1 VGDTVY
7 ARYRQSQDWMTGS
20 VAKRIGG
27 RLYDVTLANGSTHR
41 FYANQMRSRSIQL
54 MDDDFTAFPDTFNL
68 PIRRLQA
75 TNGET
80 RHLDKHAVDHNEQPI
95 KQGTPALDDANP
107 EQTSNTLPA
116 LRRSKRGHIPKK
128 QFELDPSRK
137 S

>member
-1 VGDTVY
+1 
-7 ARYRQSQDWMTGS
+7 
-20 VAKRIGG
+20 
-27 RLYDVTLANGSTHR
+27 
-41 FYANQMRSRSIQL
+41 